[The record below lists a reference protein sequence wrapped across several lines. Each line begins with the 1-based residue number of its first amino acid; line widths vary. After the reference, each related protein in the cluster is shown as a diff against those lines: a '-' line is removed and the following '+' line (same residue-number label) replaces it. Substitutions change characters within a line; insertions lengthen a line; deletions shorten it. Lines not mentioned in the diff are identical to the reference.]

1 MEVEEG
7 VKYLS
12 PNIVYREVLLHGR
25 RLTPTTTAPT
35 PPTLTVPDH
44 VNDIESIYDG
54 FEEEEPNVVLE
65 ELYGPRSTVQQQS
78 PTPNLSRPLPV
89 GVIPAVLPSR
99 GEAEVD
105 QHKRNDSLK
114 DDILIM
120 QAALDMETAAA
131 AHEAWVASL
140 PVPAQNPPTPAEQ
153 ERAAMLQRRGIFMAN
168 LMEGNLEGDI
178 IEAASNADIFA
189 NI

>member
-89 GVIPAVLPSR
+89 GVIPAVLPSCE
-99 GEAEVD
+99 EAEVD
-105 QHKRNDSLK
+105 SIAFSILTYSICRLLWTVRAVLQHMRRGC
-114 DDILIM
+114 
-120 QAALDMETAAA
+120 Q
-131 AHEAWVASL
+131 ASL
-140 PVPAQNPPTPAEQ
+140 PH
-153 ERAAMLQRRGIFMAN
+153 LK
-168 LMEGNLEGDI
+168 LH
-178 IEAASNADIFA
+178 
-189 NI
+189 